1 MDERK
6 WWKRSDRLIKLVAAA
21 ARAAYVIAKVIEQLS
36 RIHW

>member
-6 WWKRSDRLIKLVAAA
+6 WWKRCDRVIKLVAAA
-21 ARAAYVIAKVIEQLS
+21 ASAAYEIAKVIEELS